1 MELSKDINVGIVSG
15 TSQEIGMHR
24 KTSQRDHTVTTIT
37 ERHNLSDGGYKTV
50 KTTETRYHKG
60 IFDIFIDFLS

>member
-1 MELSKDINVGIVSG
+1 MR
-15 TSQEIGMHR
+15 R
-24 KTSQRDHTVTTIT
+24 KTSQRDHTVITTT
-37 ERHNLSDGGYKTV
+37 ERHNLSDGGYRTI